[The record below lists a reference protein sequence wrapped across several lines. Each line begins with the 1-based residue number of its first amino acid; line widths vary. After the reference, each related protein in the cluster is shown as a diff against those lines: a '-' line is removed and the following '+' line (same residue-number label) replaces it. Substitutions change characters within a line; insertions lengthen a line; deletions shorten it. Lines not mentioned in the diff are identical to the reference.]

1 MTYPLKTL
9 KIAALSLLLLS
20 ASVAL
25 AQPKIA
31 VVDMKKVFDG
41 YWKTK
46 QLDKKLSGS
55 LQEFNDQQKKMIEQ
69 FQAAQ
74 KEYLAIKESA
84 EDSAISASEKERRN
98 TESEEKLQQIRQLE
112 NDIRSHKRSGEVR
125 LTEQQVRHK
134 NNLIS
139 DIKDTIKVKA
149 RSEGF
154 SLVLNTAAVD
164 INQAPIVLFT
174 DGANDITDD
183 ILAALNQGK

>member
-1 MTYPLKTL
+1 MTYTLKTL

-74 KEYLAIKESA
+74 KEYLAVKESA
-84 EDSAISASEKERRN
+84 KDPALSANEKERRN
-98 TESEEKLQQIRQLE
+98 TEAEEKLQQIRQLE

-134 NNLIS
+134 NNLIT

-174 DGANDITDD
+174 DGSNDITDD
-183 ILAALNQGK
+183 ILATLNQGK

>member
-1 MTYPLKTL
+1 MAYPLKTL

-74 KEYLAIKESA
+74 KEYLAVKESA
-84 EDSAISASEKERRN
+84 KDPALSANEKERRN
-98 TESEEKLQQIRQLE
+98 TEAEEKLQQIRQLE

-134 NNLIS
+134 NNLIT

-174 DGANDITDD
+174 DGSNDITDD
-183 ILAALNQGK
+183 ILATLNQGK

>member
-1 MTYPLKTL
+1 MAYTLKTL
-9 KIAALSLLLLS
+9 KIVALSLLLLS

-55 LQEFNDQQKKMIEQ
+55 LQEFNDQQEKMIEQ

-84 EDSAISASEKERRN
+84 KDPALSTNEKDRRN
-98 TESEEKLQQIRQLE
+98 TEAEEKLQQIRQLE

-174 DGANDITDD
+174 DGSNDITED
-183 ILAALNQGK
+183 ILATLNQGK

>member
-1 MTYPLKTL
+1 MAYTLKTF
-9 KIAALSLLLLS
+9 ATLSLLLLS

-74 KEYLAIKESA
+74 KEYLTIKESA
-84 EDSAISASEKERRN
+84 KDPALSANEKDRRN

-174 DGANDITDD
+174 DGSNDITED
-183 ILAALNQGK
+183 ILATLNQGK

>member
-1 MTYPLKTL
+1 MAYTLKTL

-55 LQEFNDQQKKMIEQ
+55 LQEFNDQQEKMIEQ

-84 EDSAISASEKERRN
+84 KDPALSSNEKDRRN
-98 TESEEKLQQIRQLE
+98 TEAEGKLQQIRQLE

-174 DGANDITDD
+174 DGSNDITED
-183 ILAALNQGK
+183 ILATLNQGK

>member
-1 MTYPLKTL
+1 MAYPLKTL
-9 KIAALSLLLLS
+9 KIAAFSLLLLS

-84 EDSAISASEKERRN
+84 KDPALSANEKERRN
-98 TESEEKLQQIRQLE
+98 TEAEEKLQQIRQLE

-134 NNLIS
+134 NNLIT

-174 DGANDITDD
+174 DGSNDITDD
-183 ILAALNQGK
+183 ILATLNQGK

>member
-1 MTYPLKTL
+1 MTYTLKTL

-84 EDSAISASEKERRN
+84 EDSALSASEKERRN

-174 DGANDITDD
+174 DGSNDITDD
-183 ILAALNQGK
+183 ILATLNQGK

>member
-1 MTYPLKTL
+1 MTYTLKTL

-84 EDSAISASEKERRN
+84 KDPALSANEKERRN
-98 TESEEKLQQIRQLE
+98 TEGEEKLQQIRQLE

-134 NNLIS
+134 NNLIT
-139 DIKDTIKVKA
+139 DIKDTIKIKA

-174 DGANDITDD
+174 DGSNDITDD
-183 ILAALNQGK
+183 ILATLNQGK

>member
-1 MTYPLKTL
+1 MAYTLKTL

-69 FQAAQ
+69 FQSAQ

-84 EDSAISASEKERRN
+84 KDPALSANEKDRRN

-174 DGANDITDD
+174 DGSNDITED
-183 ILAALNQGK
+183 ILATLNQGK

>member
-1 MTYPLKTL
+1 MTYTLKTL

-55 LQEFNDQQKKMIEQ
+55 MQEFNDQQKKMIEQ

-74 KEYLAIKESA
+74 KEYLAVNESA
-84 EDSAISASEKERRN
+84 KDPALSANEKERRN
-98 TESEEKLQQIRQLE
+98 TEAEEKLQQIRQLE

-134 NNLIS
+134 NNLIT

-174 DGANDITDD
+174 DGSNDITDD
-183 ILAALNQGK
+183 ILATLNQGK

>member
-1 MTYPLKTL
+1 MAYTLKTL
-9 KIAALSLLLLS
+9 KIVALSLLLLS

-84 EDSAISASEKERRN
+84 KDPALSTNEKDRRN
-98 TESEEKLQQIRQLE
+98 TEAEEKLQQIRQLE

-174 DGANDITDD
+174 DGSNDITED
-183 ILAALNQGK
+183 ILATLNQGK

>member
-1 MTYPLKTL
+1 MAYTLKTFV
-9 KIAALSLLLLS
+9 ALSLLLVS

-46 QLDKKLSGS
+46 QLEKKLKGS
-55 LQEFNDQQKKMIEQ
+55 EQEFKDQRKKMIEQ

-84 EDSAISASEKERRN
+84 KDPALSANEKERRN
-98 TESEEKLQQIRQLE
+98 TESEEKLQQMRQLE
-112 NDIRSHKRSGEVR
+112 NDINSHERSGVAR
-125 LTEQQVRHK
+125 LNEQQLRHK
-134 NNLIS
+134 NNLIT

-183 ILAALNQGK
+183 ILATLNQGK

>member
-1 MTYPLKTL
+1 MAYTLKTL

-20 ASVAL
+20 ASAAL

-84 EDSAISASEKERRN
+84 KDPALSTNEKERRN

-134 NNLIS
+134 NNLIT

-174 DGANDITDD
+174 DGSNDITDD
-183 ILAALNQGK
+183 ILTTLNQGK

>member
-1 MTYPLKTL
+1 MTYTLKTL

-31 VVDMKKVFDG
+31 IVDMKKVFDG

-74 KEYLAIKESA
+74 KEYLAVKESA
-84 EDSAISASEKERRN
+84 KDPALSANEKERRN
-98 TESEEKLQQIRQLE
+98 TEAEEKLQQIRQLE

-134 NNLIS
+134 NNLIT

-174 DGANDITDD
+174 DGSNDITED
-183 ILAALNQGK
+183 ILATLNQGK

>member
-1 MTYPLKTL
+1 MDYTLKTL

-20 ASVAL
+20 ASAAL

-84 EDSAISASEKERRN
+84 EDPALSANEKERRN

-134 NNLIS
+134 NNLIT

-174 DGANDITDD
+174 DGSNDITDD
-183 ILAALNQGK
+183 ILSTLNQGK

>member
-1 MTYPLKTL
+1 MTYTLKTL

-74 KEYLAIKESA
+74 KEYLAVKESA
-84 EDSAISASEKERRN
+84 KDPALSANAKERRN
-98 TESEEKLQQIRQLE
+98 TEGEEKLQQIRQLE

-134 NNLIS
+134 NNLIT
-139 DIKDTIKVKA
+139 DIKDAIKVKA

-174 DGANDITDD
+174 DGSNDITED

>member
-1 MTYPLKTL
+1 MAYTLKTL
-9 KIAALSLLLLS
+9 KIVALSLLLLS

-55 LQEFNDQQKKMIEQ
+55 LQEFNDQQEKMIEQ

-84 EDSAISASEKERRN
+84 KDPALSSNEKDRRN
-98 TESEEKLQQIRQLE
+98 TEAEEKLQQIRQLE

-174 DGANDITDD
+174 DGSNDITED
-183 ILAALNQGK
+183 ILATLNQGK

>member
-1 MTYPLKTL
+1 MAYTLKTL

-20 ASVAL
+20 ASVAI

-74 KEYLAIKESA
+74 KEYLAVKESA
-84 EDSAISASEKERRN
+84 KDPALSANEKERRN
-98 TESEEKLQQIRQLE
+98 TEAEEKLQQIRQLE

-134 NNLIS
+134 NNLIT
-139 DIKDTIKVKA
+139 DIKDTVKVKA

-174 DGANDITDD
+174 DGSNDITDD
-183 ILAALNQGK
+183 ILTTLNQGK